1 MINWIARPERHSESN
16 RRCVDSGECRL
27 LAGIRRQLA
36 DENCVRQAAEHRRQA
51 ACASQAKETAP
62 GNTGAVLSLILLVTA
77 ETELGKLR
85 LSFLYP
91 YPGHRLAV
99 RPVGHIA
106 HLAADP
112 GIESARDVCRR
123 HRLAVHPVRPVG
135 HIAHLA
141 AEPGIE
147 SARDVCYLR
156 RRQPHR

>member
-1 MINWIARPERHSESN
+1 MPCRLPSYCRLSRSPFRER
-16 RRCVDSGECRL
+16 RL
-27 LAGIRRQLA
+27 LAGIRRQ
-36 DENCVRQAAEHRRQA
+36 AAEPRRQA
-51 ACASQAKETAP
+51 ACAPQAKETAP

-77 ETELGKLR
+77 ETELGKFR

-106 HLAADP
+106 HLAAEP
-112 GIESARDVCRR
+112 GIESARDVCHR

-135 HIAHLA
+135 PVGPVGRTVRLA
-141 AEPGIE
+141 ADPGIE
-147 SARDVCYLR
+147 AARDVCPR

>member
-1 MINWIARPERHSESN
+1 MPCRLPSYCRLSRSPFREL
-16 RRCVDSGECRL
+16 RL

-51 ACASQAKETAP
+51 ACAPQAKETAP

-77 ETELGKLR
+77 ETELGKFR

-106 HLAADP
+106 HPAADP
-112 GIESARDVCRR
+112 GIESARDVCPR
-123 HRLAVHPVRPVG
+123 HRLAVQPVRPVG

-147 SARDVCYLR
+147 SARDVCHHLR
-156 RRQPHR
+156 P

>member
-1 MINWIARPERHSESN
+1 MRHLPCFSFFFFNDTATTEIYTLSLH
-16 RRCVDSGECRL
+16 DALPIS
-27 LAGIRRQLA
+27 
-36 DENCVRQAAEHRRQA
+36 
-51 ACASQAKETAP
+51 AP
-62 GNTGAVLSLILLVTA
+62 GESRAVLSLILLVTA
-77 ETELGKLR
+77 ETELGKFR

-106 HLAADP
+106 HPAADP
-112 GIESARDVCRR
+112 GIESARDVCPR

-147 SARDVCYLR
+147 SARDRCHHR